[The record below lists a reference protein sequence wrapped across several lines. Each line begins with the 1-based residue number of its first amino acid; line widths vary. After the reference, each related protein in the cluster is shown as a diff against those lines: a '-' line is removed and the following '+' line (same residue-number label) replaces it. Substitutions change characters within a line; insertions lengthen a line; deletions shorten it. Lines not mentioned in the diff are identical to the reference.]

1 MSKSTGAEK
10 GQAVD
15 VANGEIV
22 AQVEIG
28 TGAIVGQIVGIN
40 ENVGGSVRGVVD
52 GMAVSIGKA
61 QRQVTHGASRPDLQ
75 GMINGIR
82 RVPKRVD
89 VVEPRECGAYG
100 RDTRNKSASN
110 VQVECRSRS
119 ECRVRSRYGLSR
131 GPWQYICIAQRPC
144 TCALNYGWILSI
156 IDETRVVESFAFPE
170 RILSRRHW

>member
-1 MSKSTGAEK
+1 MRKSTGAEK

-110 VQVECRSRS
+110 VQVAMLNGGPDRFVGYGNDRKRKERYLSTTTTDTRIAAVRPSWASVKPDSDVGLCRGKH
-119 ECRVRSRYGLSR
+119 EWR
-131 GPWQYICIAQRPC
+131 G
-144 TCALNYGWILSI
+144 
-156 IDETRVVESFAFPE
+156 AFQ
-170 RILSRRHW
+170 